1 MKKKSAALFH
11 EKQHF
16 LGRRLMP
23 TTSELQVVAIL
34 LEFLKGSLQNL
45 LFTVQ
50 LTSAEDLITRATQ
63 VELDEGEE

>member
-1 MKKKSAALFH
+1 
-11 EKQHF
+11 
-16 LGRRLMP
+16 MP